1 MIIKSIVVIDGKEV
15 EVKELED
22 NLPEADH
29 KQKIRSKRKERDN
42 ASRGLIAV
50 TVASMMLNAV
60 MAVIIYILQAGPI

>member
-1 MIIKSIVVIDGKEV
+1 MKLPEAP
-15 EVKELED
+15 ELELIPIGRR